1 MFFTLDVKH
10 KIQQDTYIQ
19 RARMFGSR
27 GQYLRFFEL
36 SIPRQLY
43 ADWHR
48 CFVFHR
54 LALEAIKEGMG
65 SPVWLS
71 DSRIAAVASS
81 SIDKST
87 VDLDKGE
94 MAFRLFDFRP
104 ELDAIAAS
112 PVSNS
117 EKLDRLG
124 EALWDDTLKD
134 AAFPSYLKRYIMRT
148 SPSLEQSLA
157 IHTSSSI
164 EGYGD
169 SEGLNKEAIER
180 RKGFF
185 GKSQMEPTRFPNAIH
200 HLKVF
205 TNGSGKARLFYKFN
219 GSIQFIKNVK

>member
-1 MFFTLDVKH
+1 
-10 KIQQDTYIQ
+10 
-19 RARMFGSR
+19 MFGSR
-27 GQYLRFFEL
+27 GPYLRFFEL
-36 SIPRQLY
+36 SIPRRLY

-71 DSRIAAVASS
+71 DTRIAAVASS

-94 MAFRLFDFRP
+94 MAFRLFDFTS
-104 ELDAIAAS
+104 ELDTIVAS
-112 PVSNS
+112 SLSNS

-124 EALWDDTLKD
+124 EVLGG

-148 SPSLEQSLA
+148 SSSLEQSLA
-157 IHTSSSI
+157 IHGSSSI
-164 EGYGD
+164 EGYGND
-169 SEGLNKEAIER
+169 PGINKEAIER
-180 RKGFF
+180 KKGFF
-185 GKSQMEPTRFPNAIH
+185 GKSQMEPTRYPNAIH

-205 TNGSGKARLFYKFN
+205 RNESGKARLFYKFD